1 VRVRQRR
8 LEPFR
13 QRAGRIFDTLL
24 GRRWVKQQ
32 RVFLVEAGGLKLKRI
47 EMLDSARASA
57 KEDMLL
63 QLAATGI
70 APKLVARHHRDLW
83 LEFID
88 GERVDPADPRLPD
101 DFAKLLS
108 ALYGSGATVTAP
120 RGIYAPEAVE
130 RDLALLVKAGAL
142 PVETAEKVAALLP
155 TVVPRTLWIGL
166 DHTDLLARNMLRR
179 SDGSLC
185 LIDIESI
192 VSGEAVGTGFA
203 KACIRWIG
211 PARERYVEAVRRRS
225 EIPGFLAYLPYL
237 EIRFL
242 ASWSKRS
249 LLLGKEKLLEPRLI
263 DAWIE
268 RTAAGRSAG

>member
-47 EMLDSARASA
+47 EMLDSARAAA
-57 KEDMLL
+57 KEDMLV

-120 RGIYAPEAVE
+120 RGIYAPDAVE

-142 PVETAEKVAALLP
+142 PVETAEKVGALLP
-155 TVVPRTLWIGL
+155 TVVPSTLWIGL

-179 SDGSLC
+179 RDGSLC

-203 KACIRWIG
+203 KACIRWID
-211 PARERYVEAVRRRS
+211 PARERYVDAVRRRS
-225 EIPGFLAYLPYL
+225 EIPGFLTYLPYL